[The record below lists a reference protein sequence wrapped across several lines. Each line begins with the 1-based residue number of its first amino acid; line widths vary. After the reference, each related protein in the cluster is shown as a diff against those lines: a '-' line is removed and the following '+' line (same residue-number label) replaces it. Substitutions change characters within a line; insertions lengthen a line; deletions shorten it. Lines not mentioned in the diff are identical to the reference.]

1 MSDYVQN
8 ICDSFRSNS
17 KAMSWLIVGGAG
29 MGKMDLVRSI
39 AQNLLGTQGM
49 TSGFKVLECGLTEE
63 VKKKIQKEILEGRSV
78 ENPSDEDRKSE
89 ITVEDVRQTLGFLSL
104 KTSLPCKILVVS
116 LAENMNINAQ
126 NAFLKTLEE
135 PFEKTLI
142 FLLTENPA
150 RLLPTILS
158 RCQKIYLNPMTVNE
172 LVDKIKQNQKR
183 INILTERKQ
192 SYMLL
197 LSNAQ
202 SNVDK
207 LKSEL
212 NCLKEQLRQIE
223 QNEEKDNNEYIKQ
236 YEYSND
242 DYDANKNNNYD
253 NEEVYEDSAE
263 DENEDE
269 EYEDDDDD
277 DEEQE

>member
-1 MSDYVQN
+1 MKNNTNNFNKYQHIYDWINRFDLSKPKKDFKRDFSDGVLLSEVLNYHYPHVLDLNNYISTCNTKQKY
-8 ICDSFRSNS
+8 SN
-17 KAMSWLIVGGAG
+17 WEVLI
-29 MGKMDLVRSI
+29 
-39 AQNLLGTQGM
+39 N
-49 TSGFKVLECGLTEE
+49 
-63 VKKKIQKEILEGRSV
+63 
-78 ENPSDEDRKSE
+78 
-89 ITVEDVRQTLGFLSL
+89 
-104 KTSLPCKILVVS
+104 KILRRIKVVPTKKE
-116 LAENMNINAQ
+116 LDNIIMCKEFAIEK
-126 NAFLKTLEE
+126 FLD
-135 PFEKTLI
+135 
-142 FLLTENPA
+142 
-150 RLLPTILS
+150 
-158 RCQKIYLNPMTVNE
+158 KIYKVIFPGNYSKVHNAKGNE
-172 LVDKIKQNQKR
+172 DSESALMDKIKQNQKR
-183 INILTERKQ
+183 INVLNERKQ
-192 SYMLL
+192 SYLLL

-212 NCLKEQLRQIE
+212 NCLKEQLKQIE

-269 EYEDDDDD
+269 EYEDEDD